1 MRVGIRELPGRK
13 YFTIENDME
22 RRHFIK
28 LGTGAAI
35 GGALTACGGGGH
47 YHRPVPTPPPPEP
60 VKSKLV
66 IGWNN
71 VLLAAL
77 RSARTPGPLAARAA
91 AIVHTAMYNAWAAY
105 DAVALSTQ
113 HGAQLRRPA
122 AERTPANQLRALS
135 FAAYAALLDQFPAQQ
150 ADFDA
155 HMAALAY
162 NPARASLAP
171 TTPEGLGT
179 LAATVLLAAAHA
191 DGANQLGDRTGG
203 AVFGDYSGYVARNPA
218 MIVAQSAPRA
228 LIPYAGRW
236 QPLTYLDAGGVL
248 RTQSFLLPFWG
259 QVRPF
264 ALASGAQF
272 RPGPPVQPGTQAF
285 TDQALEMVRVQAAL
299 TETQKVMAD
308 FWSGGTVGDT
318 PVAMWSQFAQ
328 FVSERDH
335 YVEENDVKLLFAL
348 TNAMSDAS
356 IAAWDA
362 KRYYDSERPITGV
375 RYALCAQT
383 ITAYSIA
390 GPAAGLR
397 QIAGEAWMPYQLP
410 SNPTLPFP
418 DHVSG
423 HSTLS
428 AASAEALKLFTGSD
442 RFGHSV
448 TVAPHAMLLDPA
460 LPQAAVT
467 LQWDTFSDAACEA
480 GTSRIYAGQ
489 HFPAADSGGRTLGA
503 SVGAAVFEKAK
514 RYWEGT
520 AA

>member
-1 MRVGIRELPGRK
+1 
-13 YFTIENDME
+13 ME
-22 RRHFIK
+22 RRQFIK

-47 YHRPVPTPPPPEP
+47 YHLPVPIAPSPEP
-60 VKSKLV
+60 VKTKLV

-77 RSARTPGPLAARAA
+77 RSARTPAPMAARTA

-113 HGAQLRRPA
+113 HGAQLRRPPQ
-122 AERTPANQLRALS
+122 ERTPGNQQRALS
-135 FAAYAALLDQFPAQQ
+135 FAAYAALRDQLPGQK

-162 NPARASLAP
+162 NPARAGLPA

-179 LAATVLLAAAHA
+179 LVATALLAAAHA

-203 AVFGDYSGYVARNPA
+203 APYADYTGYVARNPA
-218 MIVAQSAPRA
+218 MTVAQSTPRA
-228 LIPYAGRW
+228 LIPYPDRW
-236 QPLTYLDAGGVL
+236 QPLTYLDAGGLL
-248 RTQSFLLPFWG
+248 RTQTFLLPFWG
-259 QVRPF
+259 QLRPF
-264 ALASGAQF
+264 ALSGGGQF
-272 RPGPPVQPGTQAF
+272 RPNPPAQAGTPAYL
-285 TDQALEMVRVQAAL
+285 DQAREMVRVQAAL
-299 TETQKVMAD
+299 SEQQKVMAD
-308 FWSGGTVGDT
+308 FWAGGTIGDS
-318 PVAMWSQFAQ
+318 PIALWSQFAQ
-328 FVSERDH
+328 AVSARDH
-335 YVEENDVKLLFAL
+335 DVEENDVKLFFAL
-348 TNAMSDAS
+348 TNALFDAS

-375 RYALCAQT
+375 RYALCGQT

-397 QIAGEAWMPYQLP
+397 QIGGEAWTPYQLP

-448 TVAPHAMLLDPA
+448 TIAPRAMLLDPA
-460 LPQAAVT
+460 LPQAPVN
-467 LQWDTFSDAACEA
+467 LQWDSFSYAACEA
-480 GTSRIYAGQ
+480 GTSRIYAGL
-489 HFPAADSGGRTLGA
+489 HFPAADSAGRTLGA
-503 SVGAAVFEKAK
+503 RVGAAVFEKAK